1 GVDRKRILAW
11 ARPTL
16 ETTEVSGQLKSD
28 VVDHKIEFEET
39 RTGKQGVL
47 KLLGPCYLLPRV
59 ERHLKEA
66 NFRDGDQV
74 MLSFYT
80 APDGKRIATWI
91 RRSQTP
97 RPFLDDITVRVNS
110 EPFDLHPGEKVA
122 HQYLLYHG
130 PVKTRLLGQ
139 FSGDAAVEEKLV
151 DRYTETLHLRTLTD
165 YRSPGPFGWFAQK
178 IMFTN
183 LLIACTKLM
192 HSLLYYLNMLV
203 FGYHGLAIVLLTV
216 LV

>member
-1 GVDRKRILAW
+1 
-11 ARPTL
+11 
-16 ETTEVSGQLKSD
+16 
-28 VVDHKIEFEET
+28 
-39 RTGKQGVL
+39 
-47 KLLGPCYLLPRV
+47 
-59 ERHLKEA
+59 
-66 NFRDGDQV
+66 
-74 MLSFYT
+74 
-80 APDGKRIATWI
+80 I

-139 FSGDAAVEEKLV
+139 FSGDGAVEEKLV
-151 DRYTETLHLRTLTD
+151 DRYTDTLHLRTLTD

-216 LV
+216 LVRGAMFPISKKQALFSIKMQDIGPELKKVQEK